1 MSCTQMGL
9 VYDLIFLSLSLV
21 FLLLLL
27 LMFAIYL
34 VNRDYYYNKNYFSES
49 VGPVTLCTK
58 DEHSY
63 PCPALY
69 RRYEDGMLKISTK

>member
-34 VNRDYYYNKNYFSES
+34 VNRDYYYNKN
-49 VGPVTLCTK
+49 
-58 DEHSY
+58 
-63 PCPALY
+63 
-69 RRYEDGMLKISTK
+69 